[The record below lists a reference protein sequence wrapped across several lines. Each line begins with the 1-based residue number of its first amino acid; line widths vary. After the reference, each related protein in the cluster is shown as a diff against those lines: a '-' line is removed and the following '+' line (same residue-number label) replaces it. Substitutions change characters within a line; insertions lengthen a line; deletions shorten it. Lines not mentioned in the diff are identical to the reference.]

1 MMRRVLTA
9 VLLVAAFAA
18 GASAQQA
25 TRGTMTTAGQVV
37 QLDTRGA
44 STASIAVSGTWS
56 GTVNF
61 EVVAGGGTDPVTV
74 DCATPAAPGT
84 AVNNTTSGGVWVCP
98 VAGMLAVQAR
108 LSDAPT
114 GTVVVDIVSSP
125 APGQTVAA
133 AGGGGGG
140 NDAASATGSSVPAS
154 ASYNAVNVGGTLRGQ
169 TGTSVG
175 SHYAGA
181 VQIMD
186 GSGNAITSFGGGTQ
200 YTQDAALTV
209 STTVGTMAIGRA
221 SEAVPSDV
229 SADGD
234 AVIPWYLRSGAQA
247 MQVTFGGVLATAGN
261 GASGTGV
268 QRVTLASDSTGNV
281 ATIGTS
287 VTPGTSAAHL
297 GKAEDA
303 AAGNG
308 DTGVAVWG
316 VAQATP
322 SATAADGD
330 YIALK
335 TDANGRQWVN
345 AINAGTFAVQ
355 ESGGALTALQLIDN
369 PVGSSTGG
377 SAGTSSALAGGIY
390 NSTPPTLTN
399 GQQAGLQLTS
409 SGALIVSGAGG
420 TTVQYLEDA
429 AHSSGDQTVFVGA
442 IRRDT
447 TPTSS
452 SGAAGDYSA
461 INVDANGRLYT
472 QAVLY
477 NSSGTE
483 LSLAGDKAED
493 SAHSDGDSGPPIL
506 SVRRD
511 TAATSAGSA
520 GDYATVNTDSLG
532 RLWTRRGDPC
542 ADHARVSVA
551 VIDTSTSGNVEVVA
565 LNGSDLI
572 YVCGYSVVVGATGTS
587 VQFVYGTGTACA
599 TGETNLTGAWPF
611 AANGGITQANAGV
624 PQFVVPAGNA
634 LCVELS
640 AANPIAGHV
649 TYVRTAAP

>member
-200 YTQDAALTV
+200 YTHDAALTV

-221 SEAVPSDV
+221 SAAVPSDV

-303 AAGNG
+303 IAGNG
-308 DTGVAVWG
+308 DTGVAML
-316 VAQATP
+316 ALREDTP
-322 SATAADGD
+322 TSTAASGD
-330 YIALK
+330 YIVPK
-335 TDANGRQWVN
+335 TDSV
-345 AINAGTFAVQ
+345 
-355 ESGGALTALQLIDN
+355 
-369 PVGSSTGG
+369 
-377 SAGTSSALAGGIY
+377 
-390 NSTPPTLTN
+390 
-399 GQQAGLQLTS
+399 
-409 SGALIVSGAGG
+409 
-420 TTVQYLEDA
+420 
-429 AHSSGDQTVFVGA
+429 
-442 IRRDT
+442 
-447 TPTSS
+447 
-452 SGAAGDYSA
+452 
-461 INVDANGRLYT
+461 GRLYANVAAMPADATELPAAAALADATSNPTVPGVAAFLMGWNGSTWDRVASSKDPCDGGTKVFVTISQTTST
-472 QAVLY
+472 QLFTGTASNRTYVCSIALVQP
-477 NSSGTE
+477 SGSTQTFSLVSGT
-483 LSLAGDKAED
+483 G
-493 SAHSDGDSGPPIL
+493 
-506 SVRRD
+506 SV
-511 TAATSAGSA
+511 
-520 GDYATVNTDSLG
+520 
-532 RLWTRRGDPC
+532 C
-542 ADHARVSVA
+542 
-551 VIDTSTSGNVEVVA
+551 
-565 LNGSDLI
+565 
-572 YVCGYSVVVGATGTS
+572 ATGT
-587 VQFVYGTGTACA
+587 GAMMGA
-599 TGETNLTGAWPF
+599 TT
-611 AANGGITQANAGV
+611 AANGLQQSISHGAGSGSI
-624 PQFVVPAGNA
+624 AK
-634 LCVELS
+634 S
-640 AANPIAGHV
+640 AANADNVCLLQSGTDRITGV
-649 TYVRTAAP
+649 ISYVVAP

>member
-1 MMRRVLTA
+1 MRRVLTA

-221 SEAVPSDV
+221 SAAVPSDV

-330 YIALK
+330 YIAFK

-355 ESGGALTALQLIDN
+355 ESGSALTALQLIDN

-399 GQQAGLQLTS
+399 GQQAGLQLSS
-409 SGALIVSGAGG
+409 SGALIVTGAAG
-420 TTVQYLEDA
+420 TTQYAEDA

-447 TPTSS
+447 TPSSS

-477 NSSGTE
+477 NSSGSE
-483 LSLAGDKAED
+483 LTLANDVVEDAAET
-493 SAHSDGDSGPPIL
+493 AGVSGPMVL

-511 TAATSAGSA
+511 TAASSAGTT
-520 GDYATVNTDSLG
+520 GDNATFNTDSLG
-532 RLWTRRGDPC
+532 RLWTRPGNPC
-542 ADHARVSVA
+542 NDHARIQTAAISN
-551 VIDTSTSGNVEVVA
+551 STSGNVEVVA

-572 YVCGYSVVVGATGTS
+572 YVCGYSLMAGATTG
-587 VQFVYGTGTACA
+587 VRFVYGTGTACA
-599 TGETNLTGAWPF
+599 TGETGLTGAWPF
-611 AANGGITQANAGV
+611 AANGGIQQPNTGA

-634 LCVELS
+634 FCTENTG
-640 AANPIAGHV
+640 ANAIAGHV